1 MPLCTLQALDD
12 VKTQLLAGHETSS
25 MMLTWACW
33 LLARHPEA
41 MARAVA
47 EVDAVLGESS
57 GAPRGSAS
65 FEAFKGLEYTGC
77 VLKEAMR

>member
-1 MPLCTLQALDD
+1 
-12 VKTQLLAGHETSS
+12 

-33 LLARHPEA
+33 LLARHPSA
-41 MARAVA
+41 MARVVA
-47 EVDAVLGESS
+47 EADAALG
-57 GAPRGSAS
+57 GPNGSPLAAS